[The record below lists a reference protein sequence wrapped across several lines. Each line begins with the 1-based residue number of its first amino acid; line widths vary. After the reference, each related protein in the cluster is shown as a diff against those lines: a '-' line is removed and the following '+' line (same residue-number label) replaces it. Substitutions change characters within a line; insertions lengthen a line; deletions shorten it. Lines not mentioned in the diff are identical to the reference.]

1 MTLPNALHPAGRF
14 AFPLPKVAS
23 MDLLEQKAETE
34 AVFAELAA
42 SGDLPV
48 SASVDYQFT
57 PESDD
62 ADWDALT
69 EAAEAKGYEVS
80 WFQDDAEDERWI
92 EMSVPDLPVTL
103 DAIWDH
109 EERLTLLAAVHGF
122 VPAGWG
128 LYADEDG
135 ASDED

>member
-1 MTLPNALHPAGRF
+1 
-14 AFPLPKVAS
+14 

-42 SGDLPV
+42 SGDLPA

-57 PESDD
+57 PESED

-69 EAAEAKGYEVS
+69 DAAEAKGYEVS
-80 WFQDDAEDERWI
+80 WFQDDAEDDRWI
-92 EMSVPDLPVTL
+92 EISVADMPVTL
-103 DAIWDH
+103 DKIWEH
-109 EERLTLLAAVHGF
+109 EEKLTLLAAVHGF

-128 LYADEDG
+128 LYADEGDG
-135 ASDED
+135 ADED